1 MQALTQW
8 QNLQNV
14 PPYLVFPLEHQ
25 YTNTGAESARLKGE
39 DYYRVHHVAQGCA
52 VHGEFDVLLAN
63 MSMHMH
69 DPNDEDEG
77 REIES
82 GLFVSHIVDPEG
94 SDLSVYED
102 LPILETLLL
111 REMFYSDREPDSQS
125 GGNYWGNQDAEIL
138 QWFNDRVS
146 ARHD

>member
-1 MQALTQW
+1 
-8 QNLQNV
+8 
-14 PPYLVFPLEHQ
+14 
-25 YTNTGAESARLKGE
+25 
-39 DYYRVHHVAQGCA
+39 
-52 VHGEFDVLLAN
+52 
-63 MSMHMH
+63 MHMH

-82 GLFVSHIVDPEG
+82 GLFVSHIVDLEG
-94 SDLSVYED
+94 SDLSIYEG

-111 REMFYSDREPDSQS
+111 REMFYSDREPDGHS
-125 GGNYWGNQDAEIL
+125 GGDYWGNQHAEIH